1 MPTTQRQPGLRETAT
16 RLLPALGFGLMLGAL
31 PLLWMNDWHGILYI
45 SLITIGA
52 LIVLGGIIYL
62 RYRYLHTAAA
72 HDHPLRLLTA
82 VLTSIALFLAG
93 ALLPTLCNPPQA
105 VRIVTTQIKDWGG
118 GPLRSYFTGGAEDL
132 GVAVVDIEKEAGTTQ
147 AFRAFVRERRL
158 EIDVPVDDHNDTAV
172 TYSWSLPRDT
182 TPYGFAAS
190 RPFRFE
196 RIPTFDYT
204 QLDAALF
211 TRATALVRERGARIG
226 LTPAQLESAEVFVRV
241 KAAAAELPECEGTC
255 PAPADLIYTGWLR
268 AGGKAGHVMIDARGT
283 VLSEDWSQFG
293 G

>member
-1 MPTTQRQPGLRETAT
+1 MPTTQGQPGLRETVT
-16 RLLPALGFGLMLGAL
+16 RLLPALGFGLILGAL
-31 PLLWMNDWHGILYI
+31 TLLWMNDWHGTLYI
-45 SLITIGA
+45 TLIVIGA
-52 LIVLGGIIYL
+52 LTVLGGIIYL

-72 HDHPLRLLTA
+72 HDHPLRPLTA
-82 VLTSIALFLAG
+82 VLTGIALFLG
-93 ALLPTLCNPPQA
+93 GTFLPTLLNPHQA

-118 GPLRSYFTGGAEDL
+118 GPLRSYFVGGAEDL

-147 AFRAFVRERRL
+147 AFRALVRERRL
-158 EIDVPVDDHNDTAV
+158 EIDVPVGEGNNAAV

-196 RIPTFDYT
+196 RVPTFDYT

-211 TRATALVRERGARIG
+211 TRATTLVRERGAQIG
-226 LTPAQLESAEVFVRV
+226 LTPEQLEGAEVFVRV
-241 KAAAAELPECEGTC
+241 KAAAAELPECESTC
-255 PAPADLIYTGWLR
+255 PAPEDLIYTGWLH

-283 VLSEDWSQFG
+283 VLGEDWTQFG
-293 G
+293 E